1 MYMIQHN
8 DNAMTENATARLS
21 VMMTPQLKEQLETR
35 ARRAGITVS
44 ELVRKAVEAFEP
56 EPTQAL
62 AKKIADLETRLEVV
76 ERVGLASKHREDVHA

>member
-1 MYMIQHN
+1 
-8 DNAMTENATARLS
+8 MTENATARLS

-62 AKKIADLETRLEVV
+62 AKKIADLETRLAVV
-76 ERVGLASKHREDVHA
+76 ERVGMASKHSEDVHA

>member
-1 MYMIQHN
+1 MS
-8 DNAMTENATARLS
+8 ENATARLS

-56 EPTQAL
+56 EPTQIL
-62 AKKIADLETRLEVV
+62 AKKIADLETRLAVV
-76 ERVGLASKHREDVHA
+76 ERVGLASQHREDVHA